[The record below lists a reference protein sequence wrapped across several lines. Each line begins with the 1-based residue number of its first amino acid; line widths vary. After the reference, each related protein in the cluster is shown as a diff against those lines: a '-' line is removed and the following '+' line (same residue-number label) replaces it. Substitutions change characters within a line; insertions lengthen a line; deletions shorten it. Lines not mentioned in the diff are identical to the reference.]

1 MRRFSAFLFAAML
14 VFLPCMTFAQG
25 IVTGSIG
32 GTVTDTTGAIV
43 QGAQVTA
50 TSVETNQVFTTAS
63 NEAGLFLLAKMPP
76 GKYRVTIAAPN
87 FTKVEIAAAEV
98 HVATATNLGQIKLSI
113 GTATETIDVS
123 GAATLLETTTA

>member
-1 MRRFSAFLFAAML
+1 MRRFSAFLFAAIL

-63 NEAGLFLLAKMPP
+63 NEAGLFLLA
-76 GKYRVTIAAPN
+76 
-87 FTKVEIAAAEV
+87 
-98 HVATATNLGQIKLSI
+98 
-113 GTATETIDVS
+113 
-123 GAATLLETTTA
+123 